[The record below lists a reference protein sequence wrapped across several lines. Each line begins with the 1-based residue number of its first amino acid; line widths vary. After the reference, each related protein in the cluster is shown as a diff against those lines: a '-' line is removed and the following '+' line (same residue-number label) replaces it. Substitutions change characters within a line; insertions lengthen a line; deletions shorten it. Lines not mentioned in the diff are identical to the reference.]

1 MEEVGGLGA
10 NAFCRAHKYSKLPAE
25 MDALKFLVEIDRR
38 GSYDA
43 VYYDCENLDFEK
55 YITSKSFIKSYGSFS
70 DISYVAPEL
79 GVAAVN
85 LSSGYYNAHTQ
96 HEYIVRSELERTI
109 QKVVEMIADADTCPK
124 YDYVKRAV
132 KSYDWH
138 TVFYQDKELLY
149 GAKTKSPVTFV
160 DDFGAF
166 DEEVA
171 QKSCRMNTSRF
182 IPNCLRFIQKKS
194 LKNTARNTATKFYTR
209 FILTNGDRF
218 THSRKRGWFKCGQ
231 DL

>member
-1 MEEVGGLGA
+1 
-10 NAFCRAHKYSKLPAE
+10 

-55 YITSKSFIKSYGSFS
+55 YITSKGFIKAYGSFS

-171 QKSCRMNTSRF
+171 QKKL
-182 IPNCLRFIQKKS
+182 PNEYEQIYTELLEIYTEEELEKYREEYGEEYGDQVLYEIYIDEWGP
-194 LKNTARNTATKFYTR
+194 FYAQQE
-209 FILTNGDRF
+209 
-218 THSRKRGWFKCGQ
+218 KR
-231 DL
+231 LV